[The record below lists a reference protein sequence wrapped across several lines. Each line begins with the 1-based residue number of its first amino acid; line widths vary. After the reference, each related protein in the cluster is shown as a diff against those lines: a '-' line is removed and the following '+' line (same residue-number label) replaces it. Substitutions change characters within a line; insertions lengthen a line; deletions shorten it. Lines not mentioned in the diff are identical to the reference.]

1 MAEREKAL
9 EKFYEWEREDVEYHY
24 FYLPKFLRKIILNTR
39 MKIVE
44 RRLDAGK
51 LNSYL

>member
-1 MAEREKAL
+1 MVERREAL

-24 FYLPKFLRKIILNTR
+24 RYLPKFLRKIILNA
-39 MKIVE
+39 
-44 RRLDAGK
+44 RLKVVNKRFDAGK